1 MGQRPPTHAKVIAP
15 GQGQL
20 CPEAVEWPECP
31 KVPRGPG
38 SPPPAARSVPLKVS
52 HLTEALLDPLGL
64 RAAGSH
70 RAGDQA

>member
-1 MGQRPPTHAKVIAP
+1 MARMPQSTTWTG
-15 GQGQL
+15 L
-20 CPEAVEWPECP
+20 
-31 KVPRGPG
+31 
-38 SPPPAARSVPLKVS
+38 PPPAARSVPLKVS